1 MPKSSARVW
10 ARDRSFML
18 PPSFRGTSLRVRNA
32 DGSGSAIAASPFD
45 AALNS
50 NRRLLK
56 VGLSRLISSAEW
68 VSATYYLRPRRLK
81 MYIGGGVLLLILIIL
96 LIIFLL

>member
-1 MPKSSARVW
+1 
-10 ARDRSFML
+10 ML
-18 PPSFRGTSLRVRNA
+18 PPSFRGCPYAFGTPTEVVRQ
-32 DGSGSAIAASPFD
+32 IAASPFD

>member
-1 MPKSSARVW
+1 M
-10 ARDRSFML
+10 
-18 PPSFRGTSLRVRNA
+18 
-32 DGSGSAIAASPFD
+32 
-45 AALNS
+45 
-50 NRRLLK
+50 
-56 VGLSRLISSAEW
+56 ISSNEW